1 MPRSHLLYK
10 IQLLLFVLI
19 SISAHA
25 QDYNQLIKQK
35 EALIKESNYLNNS
48 LKEIQ
53 INQQNTVEELKV
65 VNKKISIQEN
75 ILKTIELELDY
86 LENENKKLKTQLFKL
101 DKELNTIKEKYAQL
115 VRHTQISLTNYT
127 PILFL
132 ASSNSFNQLLRRVEY
147 FREIEADRKKKYT
160 NIIRITAEIQEKRV
174 ALSQKKVVKIELL
187 QDRMEEKKG
196 MKEVQELRTQ
206 TIKALRNKEDS
217 LLNEILIK
225 NQEKEKITA
234 EITAILN
241 QEKEEKNKLTPE
253 LKLISANF
261 YSNKGRLPWPTFTG
275 TVVTR
280 FGQAPHP
287 VLSEITIMNNG
298 IELKTENAKVR
309 SVFDGEVSK
318 IIILPNGLKVIIIR
332 HGDYFTVYSNLQ
344 DVTVQKGQQVKT
356 KDNIGMLYSVQN
368 KKQNI
373 LGFQIWKAK
382 EKLNPIQWLSSY

>member
-132 ASSNSFNQLLRRVEY
+132 ASS
-147 FREIEADRKKKYT
+147 
-160 NIIRITAEIQEKRV
+160 
-174 ALSQKKVVKIELL
+174 
-187 QDRMEEKKG
+187 
-196 MKEVQELRTQ
+196 
-206 TIKALRNKEDS
+206 
-217 LLNEILIK
+217 
-225 NQEKEKITA
+225 
-234 EITAILN
+234 
-241 QEKEEKNKLTPE
+241 
-253 LKLISANF
+253 
-261 YSNKGRLPWPTFTG
+261 
-275 TVVTR
+275 
-280 FGQAPHP
+280 
-287 VLSEITIMNNG
+287 
-298 IELKTENAKVR
+298 
-309 SVFDGEVSK
+309 
-318 IIILPNGLKVIIIR
+318 
-332 HGDYFTVYSNLQ
+332 
-344 DVTVQKGQQVKT
+344 
-356 KDNIGMLYSVQN
+356 
-368 KKQNI
+368 
-373 LGFQIWKAK
+373 
-382 EKLNPIQWLSSY
+382 